1 MENCVQGHTKL
12 HIVLIWVEEMAYI
25 LLRMFSSLFSDFSDM
40 VMYVQNESGLS
51 ARMQNR
57 DKLNGWTYLY
67 FLK

>member
-1 MENCVQGHTKL
+1 MESCVQGHTKL

-25 LLRMFSSLFSDFSDM
+25 LLRMSSLFSDFSDM

-51 ARMQNR
+51 ARMQNG